1 MIVFAAR
8 KFNQNYR
15 EKRYYVA
22 RMRHL
27 ERFCVAIGGFQPV
40 WTGVDDVFNGARE
53 PLFGHRVAKETNFL
67 VEHHLSDL
75 PPDDSPPQRADPDF
89 GSSVLIA
96 PALTGILVLL
106 SLAAVHYAKQ
116 FLLPVVLAVL
126 IFFVFMPLQRRMQ
139 RIGINSHLAALSIVS
154 GFLVGIGAI
163 FFLLSGPVV
172 EVVENLPDIMSDVA
186 LRLEAA
192 RDVMLA
198 AGESLRSSATS
209 EIPDLRSAAN
219 ANSNGS
225 EDLLEGDMILT
236 TASSVLLY
244 LSEAPAV
251 VAQFF
256 FAVILLFFL
265 LSSSDVIY
273 LKVIQSFDA
282 FGDKRTALAALR
294 EVEQKLGGYL
304 GTVTLINAGLGVSV
318 GITMWWLGMPVPL
331 LFAVLA
337 FVLNFIPFIG
347 AVMGVALAAVVALLW
362 FDTLFDVALVAGA
375 YLALT
380 AIEGQLVTPAMLAR
394 RLQMNTAL
402 VVLCIA
408 FWAWMWSFM
417 GMVIAVPMLV
427 AIRVMAEQIPS
438 WRKFA
443 NLLSA

>member
-1 MIVFAAR
+1 M
-8 KFNQNYR
+8 
-15 EKRYYVA
+15 
-22 RMRHL
+22 
-27 ERFCVAIGGFQPV
+27 
-40 WTGVDDVFNGARE
+40 
-53 PLFGHRVAKETNFL
+53 
-67 VEHHLSDL
+67 SDL
-75 PPDDSPPQRADPDF
+75 PPADIPLRRAEPRETTYILISPA
-89 GSSVLIA
+89 V
-96 PALTGILVLL
+96 TGILILL

-116 FLLPVVLAVL
+116 FLLPVIVAILV
-126 IFFVFMPLQRRMQ
+126 FFVFMPLQRRLQ
-139 RIGINSHLAALSIVS
+139 RVGVNAHAAALVLVS
-154 GFLVGIGAI
+154 GLLVGIGAI
-163 FFLLSGPVV
+163 FYLLSGPVV
-172 EVVENLPDIMSDVA
+172 EVVENLPEIMSDIA

-198 AGESLRSSATS
+198 AGDSLRSGATS
-209 EIPDLRSAAN
+209 EIPDLRDAAAPN
-219 ANSNGS
+219 DSD
-225 EDLLEGDMILT
+225 EMLEGDMLLT

-244 LSEAPAV
+244 LSEAPSA
-251 VAQFF
+251 VAQVFF
-256 FAVILLFFL
+256 SVILLYFL

-273 LKVIQSFDA
+273 LKVIQSFDG

-318 GITMWWLGMPVPL
+318 GLAMWALGMPVPL

-347 AVMGVALAAVVALLW
+347 AVMGVALSAAVALLW
-362 FDTLFDVALVAGA
+362 FDTLFDVAVVAGV
-375 YLALT
+375 YMLLT
-380 AIEGQLVTPAMLAR
+380 AVEGQFVTPAMLAR

-427 AIRVMAEQIPS
+427 AVRVMAEQIPS